1 MSDPPATD
9 PNAAPTTETIAEA
22 TAVAERVRAVQARIA
37 AAAEAAHR
45 PADSIQLVAVSK
57 RQPVSRIVAAVA
69 AGVRVLGENYVQEAR
84 AKRPEV
90 EAALTALG
98 LPSPA
103 WHMIGPIQRRKA
115 RLVVQGFEAV
125 ESLDRVE
132 VAIEV
137 DRRAQ
142 AQRCRIPVL
151 LQVNTS
157 GEAQKAGVPEGDTR
171 ALFAACRDLPGLKI
185 EGLMTLPA
193 ATPDAEASR
202 PAFRRLRELRDRL
215 KNEPGGEGLTQL
227 SMGMSGDFE
236 VAIQEGATR
245 VRVGTALFGPRQEDA

>member
-98 LPSPA
+98 YSTSE
-103 WHMIGPIQRRKA
+103 A
-115 RLVVQGFEAV
+115 RTAV
-125 ESLDRVE
+125 SNLDQSLGSSVE
-132 VAIEV
+132 DKI
-137 DRRAQ
+137 RQ
-142 AQRCRIPVL
+142 A
-151 LQVNTS
+151 LQ
-157 GEAQKAGVPEGDTR
+157 Q
-171 ALFAACRDLPGLKI
+171 F
-185 EGLMTLPA
+185 
-193 ATPDAEASR
+193 
-202 PAFRRLRELRDRL
+202 
-215 KNEPGGEGLTQL
+215 
-227 SMGMSGDFE
+227 
-236 VAIQEGATR
+236 
-245 VRVGTALFGPRQEDA
+245 GTG